1 MIDLFNFSVKSLQ
14 LIGES
19 IFGLTLVEET
29 IGARLVGLM
38 ALVLAW
44 GEGDDML
51 GGRRLMGIE

>member
-29 IGARLVGLM
+29 IRARLVGLM

-44 GEGDDML
+44 G
-51 GGRRLMGIE
+51 